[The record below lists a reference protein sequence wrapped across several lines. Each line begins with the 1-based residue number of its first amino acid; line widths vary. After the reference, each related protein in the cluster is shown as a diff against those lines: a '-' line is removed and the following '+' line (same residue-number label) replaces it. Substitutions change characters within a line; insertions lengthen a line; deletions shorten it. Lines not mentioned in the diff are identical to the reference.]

1 MQSPTRPDIAYVP
14 LAEDVARSTIRK
26 LDRRFLLLLTGV
38 AFLSYVDRSNVGYAA
53 NDLCQEL
60 NLTNEAYGR
69 GVSLFYVGYLLSQV
83 AGNVMLKRFGAPAWM
98 SFILFV
104 WGCVAAALG
113 FIQNT
118 THFYILRFALGIAEG
133 STFPAMWYIIPL
145 FYPPDHVT
153 NACSII
159 TSAVSFSMPLS
170 SPLSA
175 GLLSLGPYV
184 PFDGWRLLFIVE
196 GIMPMLY
203 AVVLYLFLPAT
214 PETAS
219 FLEAEE
225 KEWIAVNQGKH
236 DSEDSLPFWEE
247 MKRVVSN
254 RSWWMFALCAL
265 INFGTNSVL
274 MFWATLIIQDILYG
288 EDDDDD
294 EDSETCGSKHANAA
308 LAILLTAIPFL
319 VSGISCLLI
328 RLFTVR
334 DRTRVAAIIC
344 TVGGLLMISWIGA
357 QHTFLV
363 LIFLL
368 LTCAIAS
375 GYIVFPFILGLAIT
389 SCDTSIYSVAASMLN
404 TVATVG
410 AIVFP
415 MIFGIAMDRFGS
427 AISISMFGGFLL
439 VIALIMVNT
448 KDPLLKRG
456 TDRERERCFL
466 GGDAISEA

>member
-1 MQSPTRPDIAYVP
+1 MQSQVAYIP

-26 LDRRFLLLLTGV
+26 LDRRFLVFLTGV
-38 AFLSYVDRSNVGYAA
+38 TFLSYVDRSNVGYAA
-53 NDLCQEL
+53 NDLCQKL
-60 NLTNEAYGR
+60 NLTHEDYGK

-83 AGNVMLKRFGAPAWM
+83 AGNVMLKRFGAPAWI
-98 SFILFV
+98 SFLLFS

-113 FIQNT
+113 FIQSA
-118 THFYILRFALGIAEG
+118 THFYILRFFLGFAEG
-133 STFPAMWYIIPL
+133 GTFPAIWYIIPL

-153 NACSII
+153 DACSII
-159 TSAVSFSMPLS
+159 ISAVSFSMPLS

-184 PFDGWRLLFIVE
+184 HVDGWRLLFVVE

-214 PETAS
+214 PETAL

-247 MKRVVSN
+247 LKRVVSN
-254 RSWWMFALCAL
+254 GSWWMFSLCAL
-265 INFGTNSVL
+265 VTFGINSVL

-288 EDDDDD
+288 EDDD

-328 RLFTVR
+328 RRFVIR
-334 DRTRVAAIIC
+334 NRTRAAAIIC
-344 TVGGLLMISWIGA
+344 TVGGLFTISWIWA
-357 QHTFLV
+357 QYTAAV
-363 LIFLL
+363 LRFLL
-368 LTCAIAS
+368 LTCAVTA
-375 GYIVFPFILGLAIT
+375 GHLVFPFIIGLVMASCET
-389 SCDTSIYSVAASMLN
+389 SVHSVAASLYN
-404 TVATVG
+404 AVATIG
-410 AIVFP
+410 AILFPVF
-415 MIFGIAMDRFGS
+415 FGKAMDSLGS
-427 AISISMFGGFLL
+427 GISISVFGVFFL
-439 VIALIMVNT
+439 ISALIMMIM

-456 TDRERERCFL
+456 RDKERQGHVQLRVSNPE
-466 GGDAISEA
+466 D